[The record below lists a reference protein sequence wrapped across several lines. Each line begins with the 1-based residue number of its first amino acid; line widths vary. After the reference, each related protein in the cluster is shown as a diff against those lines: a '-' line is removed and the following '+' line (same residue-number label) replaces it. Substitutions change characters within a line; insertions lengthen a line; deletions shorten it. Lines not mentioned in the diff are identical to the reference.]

1 MSAAWDQRSSG
12 SSTLAAGLTLLLA
25 LGVLLAG
32 EPRDPRELVLDAW
45 TGHRAAQFALA
56 YYGAMLLWTLG
67 TLALGWRRTRRSK
80 RLR

>member
-1 MSAAWDQRSSG
+1 MSAAWDRRPTA

-32 EPRDPRELVLDAW
+32 EPRDPRELVLAAW
-45 TGHRAAQFALA
+45 AGHRTAQFALA
-56 YYGAMLLWTLG
+56 YYAAMLLWTLG
-67 TLALGWRRTRRSK
+67 TLALGWRGTRRSK